1 MKTKI
6 KTKLKRILSLKNKL
20 IQIMILVIQKK
31 IENISKNNNDGKMMT
46 MGDLMTTLI
55 QLQ

>member
-6 KTKLKRILSLKNKL
+6 KALWKRILSLKNKL

-31 IENISKNNNDGKMMT
+31 MKIFQKTIMTKKMMT
-46 MGDLMTTLI
+46 MGDSTTTLI
-55 QLQ
+55 Q

>member
-6 KTKLKRILSLKNKL
+6 KTMLKRILSLKNKL

>member
-1 MKTKI
+1 
-6 KTKLKRILSLKNKL
+6 
-20 IQIMILVIQKK
+20 MILVIQKK